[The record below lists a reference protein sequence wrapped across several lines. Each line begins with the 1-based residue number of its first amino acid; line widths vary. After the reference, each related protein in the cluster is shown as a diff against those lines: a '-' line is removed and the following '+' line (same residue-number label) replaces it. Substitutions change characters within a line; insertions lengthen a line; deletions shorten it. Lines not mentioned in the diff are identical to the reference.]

1 MAEQH
6 NLSNDSTLAYL
17 LNKSKPESIVDL
29 IYPVGSIYMSMNSA
43 NPEKL
48 FGGKW
53 EQLPSGYFLES
64 ATSGAGD
71 TVAAGLPNIKGS
83 FKHNNTYSGS
93 NVSSDGFSGA
103 LRSKAVS
110 GTQYYLSGRSS
121 GSGSGLSR
129 VKTSSLHRILWII
142 SMPYIRIAKLTRSV
156 MTVY

>member
-93 NVSSDGFSGA
+93 NVNSDGFSGA

-121 GSGSGLSR
+121 GSGWYDWEFDASYSNSIYG
-129 VKTSSLHRILWII
+129 
-142 SMPYIRIAKLTRSV
+142 RST
-156 MTVY
+156 TVQPPAIKCYMWKRTA